1 LINEVEGVQGRYGAS
16 FEEDGPATVE
26 IKTEVAGP
34 WLRVTSRADYEGA
47 TWDHSTDRLSG
58 DPYSAH
64 VFNDW
69 VGEAKSAPSV
79 VSDLEDLNKWAL
91 LHTMYE
97 RQYTDVGSWGVHV
110 GRWIDSISPDG
121 IVTLKVQSSRRFQ
134 DVSPVAETTSEQID
148 LSLFSDISFD
158 GLIQLLKDENEF
170 VRELS
175 AKLLGILGD
184 SRAVDA
190 LLIQATE
197 DVSNYVQKE
206 AILALGAFGG
216 DRAIEGLIGLLLE
229 KDNRTH
235 WADLSLVEFG
245 EPALDS
251 LFPLIKDDDER
262 VSIRVV
268 RMIGRIGGEKSLDYL
283 IQTIEDERASI
294 RAQAVLALGR
304 SGNARAVDHLIG
316 LLEDES
322 KEVQQRTVRA
332 LSELGD
338 KRAVDPLT
346 QYLLAEDKG
355 VRRYAAEALS
365 HLGWKPS
372 NPEETAWHLFAGQE
386 WKKLAAMG
394 ESAADTIIKVL
405 QDEDGSSI
413 LEPLRE
419 AKTSFTDPRAIE
431 PLLDIYSGRDE
442 IDYKRRE
449 AIWALGRL
457 KLPQVI
463 RPILEI
469 FLSVERDYLRKAA
482 LKSLEDLASSGLAVS
497 DELVPM
503 LKGKRVVKSAYEEL
517 QNVFTILAAVPIS
530 LEQIKT
536 ITPLLKSVVK
546 RDIDKETT
554 ATASGLLELSS
565 LITSLSKG
573 DEPTRVLSAEKLGKI
588 GLPSATT
595 ALIDALEDRYPPVR
609 TVAAAA
615 LGKLGEGAISPLMD
629 ALSSKIDIVRIGAAE
644 ALGLIRDGRAAEGL
658 LKSLKDKHRIVR
670 QNAAWALGNLYLHRS
685 EFDPIRGKIIRAVAK
700 AVTKDDYYP
709 VRFNAVYS
717 LARISDK
724 RVVKPLLEAL
734 FAPEAEL
741 RLNASYGFN
750 KNAGL
755 FRNPE
760 SKLQKSVVDKLIM
773 ALADGYDRVRY
784 NAADALRLI
793 GGEKALLAMKAL
805 LTDDDKYMRELA
817 ARGVKEI
824 KSMLG
829 KRRSSWSFSSRYVYE
844 LRNPDEIEE
853 LIQTLLDDDDAVQR
867 SAQVALGEMGSIALS
882 RMMEAL
888 QDKEGP
894 SQIREGAA
902 AALGRIGDKRAVE
915 ALMIAIEDEVQEV
928 RCNAAW
934 SLAELVD
941 KRSVK
946 ALIKATSDEFWLVR
960 LNAVAGL
967 GKIRGKAA
975 FEALLKMLNDEHPR
989 VREIATSF
997 LARFKSPRVIP
1008 ALEKQLKDEDPGVR
1022 KYAKEWLDH
1031 LKKKSK

>member
-1 LINEVEGVQGRYGAS
+1 
-16 FEEDGPATVE
+16 
-26 IKTEVAGP
+26 
-34 WLRVTSRADYEGA
+34 
-47 TWDHSTDRLSG
+47 
-58 DPYSAH
+58 
-64 VFNDW
+64 
-69 VGEAKSAPSV
+69 
-79 VSDLEDLNKWAL
+79 
-91 LHTMYE
+91 
-97 RQYTDVGSWGVHV
+97 
-110 GRWIDSISPDG
+110 
-121 IVTLKVQSSRRFQ
+121 
-134 DVSPVAETTSEQID
+134 
-148 LSLFSDISFD
+148 
-158 GLIQLLKDENEF
+158 
-170 VRELS
+170 
-175 AKLLGILGD
+175 
-184 SRAVDA
+184 
-190 LLIQATE
+190 
-197 DVSNYVQKE
+197 
-206 AILALGAFGG
+206 
-216 DRAIEGLIGLLLE
+216 
-229 KDNRTH
+229 
-235 WADLSLVEFG
+235 
-245 EPALDS
+245 
-251 LFPLIKDDDER
+251 
-262 VSIRVV
+262 
-268 RMIGRIGGEKSLDYL
+268 
-283 IQTIEDERASI
+283 
-294 RAQAVLALGR
+294 
-304 SGNARAVDHLIG
+304 
-316 LLEDES
+316 
-322 KEVQQRTVRA
+322 
-332 LSELGD
+332 
-338 KRAVDPLT
+338 
-346 QYLLAEDKG
+346 
-355 VRRYAAEALS
+355 
-365 HLGWKPS
+365 
-372 NPEETAWHLFAGQE
+372 
-386 WKKLAAMG
+386 
-394 ESAADTIIKVL
+394 
-405 QDEDGSSI
+405 
-413 LEPLRE
+413 
-419 AKTSFTDPRAIE
+419 
-431 PLLDIYSGRDE
+431 
-442 IDYKRRE
+442 
-449 AIWALGRL
+449 
-457 KLPQVI
+457 
-463 RPILEI
+463 
-469 FLSVERDYLRKAA
+469 
-482 LKSLEDLASSGLAVS
+482 
-497 DELVPM
+497 
-503 LKGKRVVKSAYEEL
+503 
-517 QNVFTILAAVPIS
+517 
-530 LEQIKT
+530 
-536 ITPLLKSVVK
+536 VVK

-615 LGKLGEGAISPLMD
+615 LGKIGAGAISPLMD